1 MHCTARCQPIK
12 GIKDELFCVQPSNG
26 YIKMSENNFISSMK
40 WQYPINWL
48 NALHFMIS
56 EVRAYCQ
63 QGYTDKYGNHN
74 GILWVIKCK
83 RVQFFFAHSLKIK
96 SFEWMWLLA
105 YRLNNAHKSRK
116 GKETH
121 AHTHTHKTVN
131 GRGGKQTVFP
141 LCLLLC
147 SFGFR
152 PTKCQFRGSTD
163 RFFGRMFLFRWAI

>member
-1 MHCTARCQPIK
+1 MKKIIWKKKCTTMHCTARCQPIK

-121 AHTHTHKTVN
+121 AHTQNCKLTRRKAN
-131 GRGGKQTVFP
+131 SFPSVFVVV
-141 LCLLLC
+141 
-147 SFGFR
+147 
-152 PTKCQFRGSTD
+152 
-163 RFFGRMFLFRWAI
+163 LFWFSSNKMPI